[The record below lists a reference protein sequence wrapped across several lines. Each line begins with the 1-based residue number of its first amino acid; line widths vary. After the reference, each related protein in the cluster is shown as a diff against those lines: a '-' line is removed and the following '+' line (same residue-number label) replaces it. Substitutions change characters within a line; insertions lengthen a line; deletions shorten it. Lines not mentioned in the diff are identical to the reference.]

1 MPGTQVPGTLPF
13 QGSFFLPENLYGG
26 EIHYSS
32 RVISEKRLFHRNE
45 KRLFYK
51 SEKKAFPQEPAEM
64 PSHSSS

>member
-1 MPGTQVPGTLPF
+1 MPGTQVPGILPF

-26 EIHYSS
+26 EIYYSN
-32 RVISEKRLFHRNE
+32 RVI
-45 KRLFYK
+45 

>member
-1 MPGTQVPGTLPF
+1 MPGTQVPGILPF

-26 EIHYSS
+26 EIQYSS
-32 RVISEKRLFHRNE
+32 RVISE